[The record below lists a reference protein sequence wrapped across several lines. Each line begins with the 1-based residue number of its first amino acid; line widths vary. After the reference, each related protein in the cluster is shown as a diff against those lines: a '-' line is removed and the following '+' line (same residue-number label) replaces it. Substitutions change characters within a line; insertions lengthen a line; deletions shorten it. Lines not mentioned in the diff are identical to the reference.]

1 VYDLVVRSKVL
12 LEFLLVEHLA
22 VRDLSH
28 QEFDDNQKLL
38 SVNTEADCANLGSLS
53 KGLNQGGLGL
63 GVLKLHSLDATL
75 VVQVPSVLIVGN
87 TLREGGLNHEVAS
100 LLVKV
105 LLEVDANDDV
115 HGGRL
120 ADSVLVQAAVLVS
133 LENKWA
139 DLGQEAELLIRNGDE
154 IDRLGGEAVHR
165 ALVDSTDALKYE
177 VTEFL
182 GLRAKRQTGLDT

>member
-1 VYDLVVRSKVL
+1 VD
-12 LEFLLVEHLA
+12 A
-22 VRDLSH
+22 
-28 QEFDDNQKLL
+28 
-38 SVNTEADCANLGSLS
+38 EADRTDLGSLS
-53 KGLNQGGLGL
+53 EGLDQGGLGL
-63 GVLKLHSLDATL
+63 GVLKLHSFDATL
-75 VVQVPSVLIVGN
+75 VVQVPSVLIVGD
-87 TLREGGLNHEVAS
+87 TLGEGSLNHEVAG

-115 HGGRL
+115 HGGCL

-133 LENKWA
+133 LENQWA

-154 IDRLGGEAVHR
+154 IDCLGGEAVHR

-182 GLRAKRQTGLDT
+182 GLREKRKTGLDT